1 VPGMKSVVVALVQL
15 NSTAA
20 VGANVDRAARRTAE
34 ALARGAELVCLPEMF
49 NYLGALHGCAK
60 CAEEIPGPS
69 LATLCDLAREHK
81 AWIAAGTVLERNGDA
96 RPFNTSVVLNPT
108 GEVAARY
115 RKIHLFDID
124 LPGRVRYRESAFLS
138 AGDDPAICETPF
150 GTLGLS
156 ICYDLRFPELYR
168 KYSAQGASLLLV
180 PAAFTMET
188 GRDHW
193 EPLLRARA
201 IENQCFVVATGQTGK
216 KESGLVC
223 YGRSM
228 VVDPWGLV
236 VAQAADEEGLLVVE
250 LDLTAVERA
259 RERLPALR
267 HRRL

>member
-1 VPGMKSVVVALVQL
+1 MESLAVALVQL
-15 NSTAA
+15 DSTAD
-20 VGANVDRAARRTAE
+20 GRANVDRATRLAAE

-49 NYLGALHGCAK
+49 NYLGALHGCAER
-60 CAEEIPGPS
+60 AEEIPGPS
-69 LATLCDLAREHK
+69 LAPLRELAREHK
-81 AWIAAGTVLERNGDA
+81 AWIAAGSVLERNGDA
-96 RPFNTSVVLNPT
+96 RPFNTSVILSPT
-108 GEVAARY
+108 GDVAAQY

-124 LPGRVRYRESAFLS
+124 LPGRIRYRESAFMS
-138 AGDDPAICETPF
+138 AGREPAVCETPF
-150 GTLGLS
+150 GAMGLS

-168 KYSAQGASLLLV
+168 QYSAQGAALLLV

-201 IENQCFVVATGQTGK
+201 IENQCFVLATGQTGN

-228 VVDPWGLV
+228 AVDPWGIV
-236 VAQAADEEGLLVVE
+236 IAQAADEEGILMVE
-250 LDLTAVERA
+250 LDLTATERA